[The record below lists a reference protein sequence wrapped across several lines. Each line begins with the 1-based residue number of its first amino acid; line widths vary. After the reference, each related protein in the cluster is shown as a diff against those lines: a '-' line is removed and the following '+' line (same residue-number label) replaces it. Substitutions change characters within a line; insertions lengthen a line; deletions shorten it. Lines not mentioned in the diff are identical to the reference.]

1 MASATVKYDDEVEFF
16 CEIADQKLQNSEDN
30 NEVQVDISSWTN
42 EDVVEWVCGLNEDY
56 ETYREI
62 FENSGWTGENL
73 MKFKKKELMKL
84 GIMGE
89 HGQDIK
95 TAVKQL
101 KAGARME
108 EEPTIMHGLMGLNES
123 DWVAP
128 RISVFCPEKS
138 RSDYTDILA
147 HEYEDDP
154 ATLRAKVTKLAE
166 MINNSENACVY
177 TGAGL
182 STSAGI
188 SDYASRATNSVI
200 NKNRAKPRAPK
211 SALPSLG
218 HRVLANLAEKNKIK
232 HWVQQNHDGLPQK
245 AGFPQHRINEVHG
258 AWFDP
263 SNTVVPM
270 SGTLRSD
277 LFDWMEDIAN
287 ETDLCIAV
295 GTSLSGMSADQT
307 FETPAT
313 EYAENGVGFGGVII
327 SIQRT
332 QLDDKASLRIYSK
345 IDQVM
350 ALLAKEMEL
359 TDLRPCKAYKLNIPK
374 EKKAGKDRFLVPYD
388 RDGNLTEDPSEMI
401 VWDLRVG
408 KRMKV
413 TAGAGVGFEGNVK
426 AKYGVHYVINL
437 PCQYQKKDR
446 FGKGIKGYTM
456 GAWWVQTA
464 VNGLWPKLPVVN
476 VSPKLQCERKTKKKN

>member
-1 MASATVKYDDEVEFF
+1 M
-16 CEIADQKLQNSEDN
+16 QK
-30 NEVQVDISSWTN
+30 
-42 EDVVEWVCGLNEDY
+42 
-56 ETYREI
+56 
-62 FENSGWTGENL
+62 
-73 MKFKKKELMKL
+73 
-84 GIMGE
+84 
-89 HGQDIK
+89 
-95 TAVKQL
+95 
-101 KAGARME
+101 
-108 EEPTIMHGLMGLNES
+108 
-123 DWVAP
+123 
-128 RISVFCPEKS
+128 
-138 RSDYTDILA
+138 
-147 HEYEDDP
+147 
-154 ATLRAKVTKLAE
+154 
-166 MINNSENACVY
+166 
-177 TGAGL
+177 
-182 STSAGI
+182 
-188 SDYASRATNSVI
+188 
-200 NKNRAKPRAPK
+200 
-211 SALPSLG
+211 
-218 HRVLANLAEKNKIK
+218 KNKIK

-359 TDLRPCKAYKLNIPK
+359 TDLRPCRAYTLNIPK

-476 VSPKLQCERKTKKKN
+476 VTPKLQCERKTKKKN